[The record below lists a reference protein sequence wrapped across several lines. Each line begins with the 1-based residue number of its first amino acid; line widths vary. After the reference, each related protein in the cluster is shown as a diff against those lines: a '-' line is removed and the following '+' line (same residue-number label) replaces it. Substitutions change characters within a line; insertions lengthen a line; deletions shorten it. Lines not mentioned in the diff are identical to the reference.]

1 MVHAHAEKTGSVS
14 RWSSETRY
22 KILLELNNAI
32 VTCKSREGLFSAL
45 SKELQRHFPYDRLC
59 IMLYDAKLHTITYFA
74 AADGIQPSG
83 IVPANPDHWRTAQSP
98 GWQSSRGSR

>member
-1 MVHAHAEKTGSVS
+1 MVIETMKPLTSAP

-32 VTCKSREGLFSAL
+32 VTCKSREDLFLAL

-59 IMLYDAKLHTITYFA
+59 IILYDSQLHTITYFA
-74 AADGIQPSG
+74 AADGVQPSG
-83 IVPANPDHWRTAQSP
+83 VVAQKSRPLRNSSP
-98 GWQSSRGSR
+98 SR